1 MTDNEA
7 RVIERLVYR
16 AAEIEAY
23 ARKLEDAIACHRL
36 KKLGNGVEADLIL
49 WAAIKEGMKP

>member
-7 RVIERLVYR
+7 ILIERLVYR

-23 ARKLEDAIACHRL
+23 ARKLEDAIAD
-36 KKLGNGVEADLIL
+36 A
-49 WAAIKEGMKP
+49 